1 MTWQLRSTPRI
12 HSFIHSSLAETE
24 ARARG
29 RAGGSQPRTA
39 PSPRRPDFGGTGKQL
54 ARGEEGP
61 RPARASTSQA
71 GVSRVPPAATGV
83 RSLQLPVAGSAS
95 GPSAPA
101 LLPDCGSTSRFG
113 SHSAP
118 PVTPCRRSLVTAS
131 HMSRPW
137 STSSSG
143 LCPAGSRSALDAPH
157 DVPFAVR
164 HICESTRPSE
174 APRLAPGRRWMALGP
189 FLRLPFAKSKES
201 RI

>member
-1 MTWQLRSTPRI
+1 MRWQLRSTRRI

-29 RAGGSQPRTA
+29 RAGGSRPQTA
-39 PSPRRPDFGGTGKQL
+39 PSPRRPDFRGTGKQL

-61 RPARASTSQA
+61 RPGRASTSQA

-101 LLPDCGSTSRFG
+101 LLPNGGSASRFG

-118 PVTPCRRSLVTAS
+118 PVTPCRRSLVIAS

-137 STSSSG
+137 SMS
-143 LCPAGSRSALDAPH
+143 SRSSLDAPH

-174 APRLAPGRRWMALGP
+174 APCLAPGRRWMALGP